1 MKTLNLIILIFF
13 AFTISNSQT
22 VITYKNHALQAGY
35 EHITQYVTNISPGQA
50 GENQIW
56 DFSDFKCDNTK
67 TSDIV
72 GANETLHNG
81 SFPLSNISII
91 DEDNYFYFNIN
102 ELYLEYQGLITPNAV
117 ISFDNP
123 IMKMSYPFKFG
134 DKIEDDFS
142 GMGIYYGQI
151 QTDIYGTYS
160 VEADGFGTLILPND
174 VTIHNV
180 LRVKTI
186 NNIFEISCKTT
197 EFNNVKYLWYSEDY
211 RYPIMV
217 ITENKKIID
226 GKETFTNF
234 GYYNE
239 KAFQTRL
246 IETNNELA
254 NYSVNVYPNPFTE
267 FTTIT
272 YNLPE
277 ITKVNISVYNING
290 QKVQTIV
297 NNQEQ
302 EDVQSY
308 IFNPSNNNLAI
319 GTYFIRLQFDKEI
332 IFKKIIMVDR
342 K

>member
-1 MKTLNLIILIFF
+1 MKTLNLIILVFF
-13 AFTISNSQT
+13 AFSISNSQT
-22 VITYKNHALQAGY
+22 VVTYKSHALQAGY
-35 EHITQYVTNISPGQA
+35 EHTTQYVTNISPGQA

-56 DFSDFKCDNTK
+56 DFSDFKCENTK
-67 TSDIV
+67 KSEIIE
-72 GANETLHNG
+72 ASQTLHNG
-81 SFPLSNISII
+81 SFPTSNISII
-91 DEDNYFYFNIN
+91 DEDNYFYFNLD
-102 ELYLEYQGLITPNAV
+102 ELYLEYQGLISPNAV
-117 ISFDNP
+117 ITFDNP
-123 IMKMSYPFKFG
+123 IVKMSYPFIYR
-134 DKIEDDFS
+134 DKIEDEFS
-142 GMGIYYGQI
+142 GTGIYYGQI

-160 VEADGFGTLILPND
+160 VEADAYGTLILPDD

-186 NNIFEISCKTT
+186 NHIFETSCKTT

-217 ITENKKIID
+217 ITQNRKFVD
-226 GKETFTNF
+226 DKETYTNF

-254 NYSVNVYPNPFTE
+254 NFSVQVYPNPFTE
-267 FTTIT
+267 FATIT

-277 ITKVNISVYNING
+277 TTKVNISVYNING
-290 QKVQTIV
+290 QQVQTIV
-297 NNQEQ
+297 DNQEQ
-302 EDVQSY
+302 ENVQTY
-308 IFNPSNNNLAI
+308 IFNPSNNNLAV
-319 GTYFIRLQFDKEI
+319 GTYFIRFKFDNEI